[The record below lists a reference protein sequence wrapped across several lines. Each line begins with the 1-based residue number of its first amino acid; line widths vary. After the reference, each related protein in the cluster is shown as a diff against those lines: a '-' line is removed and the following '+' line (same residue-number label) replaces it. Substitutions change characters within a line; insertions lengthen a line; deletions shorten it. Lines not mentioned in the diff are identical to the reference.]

1 MAVYMYM
8 YIIALCLC
16 YRGGQKESSQS
27 KGDRLVCGN
36 GDQGVVEVYESK
48 KRPNV
53 INSDCR
59 EPTRV
64 TVNVHLRLEISPY
77 LCVYYSVD
85 VWTKLIEN

>member
-36 GDQGVVEVYESK
+36 GDQGVVEVYE
-48 KRPNV
+48 
-53 INSDCR
+53 
-59 EPTRV
+59 
-64 TVNVHLRLEISPY
+64 
-77 LCVYYSVD
+77 
-85 VWTKLIEN
+85 